1 MPLNP
6 EIAARFEELQD
17 IRRHLHACPEIGLE
31 TVQTVSFV
39 KAKLDSFGI
48 GYEDIGANSLLA
60 KVQGRG
66 PGKTVAFR
74 GDMDALEINEETGLP
89 YQSGTAGRM
98 HACGHDGHTT
108 TMLAFAQYL
117 ADHRDFDGTVLL
129 LFQSGEEG
137 FGGALKVIEDGL
149 FDKYTI
155 DCMFGLHNWPGYA
168 TDQIVISRGSCM
180 ASEDRFDLTIRGKSG
195 HASVPHL
202 CVEPFAAVAD
212 FIKGAQT
219 IIARKVSA
227 HDKAVISTTQV
238 HGGSAYNIIPDEVVL
253 RGNVRTTEGGVQDL
267 IEESLEQL
275 AQGVAATY
283 GVQAN
288 FVYHRK
294 HPVLT
299 NSLPEPA
306 IRAAARVVGEE
317 NVLTDELPAMG
328 SEDYAFYT
336 QYTKSCF
343 VWIGNG
349 TDSPVIHN
357 SKYDFNDQV
366 TLVGASFF
374 VELLNEVM
382 QQA

>member
-1 MPLNP
+1 MELKP
-6 EIAARFEELQD
+6 EIAARFEELQE
-17 IRRHLHACPEIGLE
+17 IRRQLHACPEVGLDTVE
-31 TVQTVSFV
+31 TVAFV
-39 KAKLDSFGI
+39 KAQLDDLGI
-48 GYEDIGANSLLA
+48 GYEDIGVNSLLA

-74 GDMDALEINEETGLP
+74 ADMDGLEIAEETGLS
-89 YQSGTAGRM
+89 YQSRNAGRM

-108 TMLAFAQYL
+108 TMLAFAGYL
-117 ADHRDFDGTVLL
+117 AAHRDFDGTVLL

-137 FGGALKVIEDGL
+137 VGGALKIIEDGL
-149 FDKYTI
+149 FDKYAI

-168 TDQIVISRGSCM
+168 ADQIAVHPGPCM

-202 CVEPFAAVAD
+202 CVEPFAPVAD

-219 IIARKVSA
+219 IIARRVSA
-227 HDKAVISTTQV
+227 HDKAVISVTQV

-253 RGNVRTTEGGVQDL
+253 RGNVRTTDGAVQDT
-267 IEESLEQL
+267 IEASLGRL
-275 AQGVAATY
+275 AEGVAATY

-294 HPVLT
+294 HPVLA

-306 IRAAARVVGEE
+306 IRAAARVVGEA

-328 SEDYAFYT
+328 SEDYAFYM
-336 QYTKSCF
+336 QHTKGCF

-349 TDSPVIHN
+349 ADSPVIHN
-357 SKYDFNDQV
+357 SKYDFNDRV
-366 TLVGASFF
+366 ILVGASFF
-374 VELLNEVM
+374 AELLDEVM
-382 QQA
+382 QRS